1 MSSSAS
7 IIVLGEVNLSKSASN
22 VILFLQN
29 EVSYLQQG
37 QQATHFQPLSPCT
50 DPGLHGFT
58 A

>member
-37 QQATHFQPLSPCT
+37 PQTTHFQPLSPCI
-50 DPGLHGFT
+50 DAGIHGFT